1 MNKISNLNY
10 DINSSEICL
19 NIIQIS
25 NDADEGSVPILI
37 KKILNKM
44 NDKDISELLKCIKQT
59 QYLNFI
65 NRVEVIFSHIIT
77 EKAPSKYKN
86 NDEIKNTLYEIFK
99 ELINDYNNNI
109 EIKKEKKDLNYE
121 ENYNKCLFEL
131 ISLLIQLSDNY
142 NLNKDFFDIIDNFLK
157 KIKNEKLI
165 INIFKTLFFELYET
179 EENLLQ
185 YIDNKI
191 NINALNIKL
200 IDSDLFKYLGKII
213 DLNFEPKKEII
224 SELFYFLEKI
234 QIDYEKNINM
244 KNANSICILNHI
256 FNSKKI
262 IGGIF
267 QLFSEYQKNMTQLKN
282 KNYYLKEEFKGYN
295 KLISF
300 FFRNIQS
307 PGYFSTIIN
316 FLNDEKIVLEKIV
329 FIEEIIKIILE
340 NEEKKNDVNKNRL
353 YYQNSIE
360 LVEIFYL
367 SKKTT
372 NLFSDKNYED
382 IFINYFCFMKKNKIL
397 FSPCLIQINDNK
409 KTILE
414 YFFDISA
421 QFGYDNI
428 NNLFNLDND
437 IKNYILKS
445 KNIKEKD
452 YDNNEFNKYLKSL
465 KFKINEKPVIIHI
478 FEVLSEKK
486 NFDKI
491 LEDFIKEI
499 KSNDVW
505 KKFEKDNE
513 EIKIIRNSNVNEIN
527 DYFNKKKEIKENTN
541 KNDSKKNIIFQNI
554 NENDCPLKK
563 NCLLLKNRTQSK
575 SIKLNNINN
584 INNINTISEKNL
596 KKYGTFSELDLD
608 NIILCMKR
616 DLLLKE
622 CSVYYYEIYFND
634 KNFDN
639 MRKIF
644 LYKYLKHPTIKLK
657 NEIDK
662 LNRPVKIKNYSN
674 NKYAYPQLY
683 FRPYTDFYNQK
694 TLNISHSYFNKNLIK
709 KPSFPYF
716 LPHFYELKLITDNNK
731 DKNTLINLEA
741 ELIMKTK
748 IICGNIILSESIL
761 YFIDNYE
768 IKKGYGKDIKYLFSS
783 LADDIRDRKKII
795 IIKIKDIE
803 EIITRRYLYIYQAF
817 EIFLKN
823 GKSYYF
829 NLYSKDYLKQFID
842 KIKEIKDINNM
853 INIITDPIKY
863 FKDKNYYN
871 QWVEDQISTYQYLLY
886 LNKFSSRSFNDI
898 NQYPIFPWIFRESAL
913 GSQLDKGQIPKLRDL
928 RYPISIKGKSI
939 GKENEEF
946 ENLEEAKCYFDASL
960 DENRRYPSHFRLHY
974 STSGYILSFMV
985 RSSPY
990 TEEQIRFQNNQFDS
1004 PSRQLNSIDEILLIL
1019 STSHDNRELI
1029 PEFFTT
1035 VEFLLNMNYVYF
1047 GYRLND
1053 KILINDVVQQ
1063 KYFSSLAQYLYYNRL
1078 VLNIKFDFNDV
1089 NKDWYKEGEL
1099 KINQWINLIFGYKQW
1114 SAKPNRDDL
1123 NLFGKYCY
1131 KQYINFE
1138 NKLKKFKEKEY
1149 DTPVIISKIETK
1161 KLKILNFGQCPEVLF
1176 NKNHKENLLPQS
1188 EKGDEKTDD
1197 LEALSEG
1204 GVQNIFSFDQYEKEI
1219 NKHFTIVNFWVTQTD
1234 NKDTN
1239 DDYIYFLVFEEKNQ
1253 KELYIFIYKDENAER
1268 HKPLYIIKIEEINL
1282 FLNKAKVE
1290 KKIKTLKKT
1299 VEEKN
1304 IKEEGKDNVINNK
1317 EEKEKKSKEYLNY
1330 YSYKLSPTN
1339 LIFDICCDKILYF
1352 FVGRNTDNSL
1362 KIYEIEKESKKEGK
1376 LIYNISMDSF
1386 VSCVHKINKT
1396 NFFTGHKNG
1405 KIYEWKI
1412 TYIIDKNKKIEKISN
1427 IEIIR
1432 DIIAHKESMVCCIYY
1447 IEKHNVLLTSS
1458 NDGKLFIRKYYD
1470 FELLSTIKT
1479 KKNESIIKF
1488 VYTDYDILY
1497 LLLRNQHKSY
1507 INVYTLNGLLLESS
1521 MPDYFIDIV
1530 PMKNGKIFCN
1540 TINSNRLVIFGFNE
1554 PKGFIEDYNI
1564 LKNIEMKKKDGKP
1577 IIDITNKVILDFT
1590 FNLKK
1595 NFFYIL
1601 MENKFLIRQMIFDF
1615 NCIYRGI
1622 NKLKSF
1628 DEERKKE
1635 QDLSKRKESVNTSD
1649 LIL

>member
-10 DINSSEICL
+10 EIKSSEIFL
-19 NIIQIS
+19 NIIQIY
-25 NDADEGSVPILI
+25 NDTDEGSALILI
-37 KKILNKM
+37 KRILNKM
-44 NDKDISELLKCIKQT
+44 EDKDISELLKCIKQT

-77 EKAPSKYKN
+77 EKTAYKYKN
-86 NDEIKNTLYEIFK
+86 NDDIKNTLYEIFK

-109 EIKKEKKDLNYE
+109 EIKKDKKDLNYE

-142 NLNKDFFDIIDNFLK
+142 NLKKDFFEIIDNFLK

-179 EENLLQ
+179 KENLSQ

-191 NINALNIKL
+191 NIDALNIKL
-200 IDSDLFKYLGKII
+200 IDLDLFKYLGKII
-213 DLNFEPKKEII
+213 DLNFEPQKEII

-234 QIDYEKNINM
+234 QIDYEKNINT

-267 QLFSEYQKNMTQLKN
+267 QLFSEYQKNMTKLKN
-282 KNYYLKEEFKGYN
+282 KKFYLKEEFNGYN

-316 FLNDEKIVLEKIV
+316 FLNDEKIFMEKI
-329 FIEEIIKIILE
+329 FFLEEIIQVIISE
-340 NEEKKNDVNKNRL
+340 NEEKKNDINKNKFF
-353 YYQNSIE
+353 YQNSIE
-360 LVEIFYL
+360 LIEIFYL
-367 SKKTT
+367 SKKIM
-372 NLFSDKNYED
+372 NLFNDKNYED
-382 IFINYFCFMKKNKIL
+382 IFENYFYFMKINKFL
-397 FSPCLIQINDNK
+397 FSPYLIQINDNK

-414 YFFDISA
+414 YFFDIAA
-421 QFGYDNI
+421 QFGFDKI
-428 NNLFNLDND
+428 NKLFNDDSNV
-437 IKNYILKS
+437 KNYILKT
-445 KNIKEKD
+445 KNLKEKD

-478 FEVLSEKK
+478 FEVLYEKK

-491 LEDFIKEI
+491 LEIFIKEI
-499 KSNDVW
+499 KSNDIW

-513 EIKIIRNSNVNEIN
+513 EIKIIRNSNINEIN

-541 KNDSKKNIIFQNI
+541 KNDSKKNVIF

-563 NCLLLKNRTQSK
+563 NCLLLKNKTQSK
-575 SIKLNNINN
+575 TTKLSNMNN
-584 INNINTISEKNL
+584 ISEKIY

-622 CSVYYYEIYFND
+622 CSVYYHEIYFND
-634 KNFDN
+634 KNFDK
-639 MRKIF
+639 MKKLF
-644 LYKYLKHPTIKLK
+644 LHKYLNHPIIKLK
-657 NEIDK
+657 NDIDK

-683 FRPYTDFYNQK
+683 FRPYTNFYNQE

-716 LPHFYELKLITDNNK
+716 LPHFYELKLISDNNK
-731 DKNTLINLEA
+731 DKNTLINLES

-748 IICGNIILSESIL
+748 IICGNLILSESIL
-761 YFIDNYE
+761 CFINNND

-783 LADDIRDRKKII
+783 LAEDIRAREKIT

-803 EIITRRYLYIYQAF
+803 EIITRRYLYNYQAF

-829 NLYSKDYLKQFID
+829 NLYSKDYLKQFLD
-842 KIKEIKDINNM
+842 KIKEIKDINNI
-853 INIITDPIKY
+853 INIITEPVKY
-863 FKDKNYYN
+863 FNKENYYN

-898 NQYPIFPWIFRESAL
+898 NQYPIFPWIFRESDL
-913 GSQLDKGQIPKLRDL
+913 GSQLNKEQMPKLRDL

-939 GKENEEF
+939 GKENEEM
-946 ENLEEAKCYFDASL
+946 ENLEEAKCYFDASY
-960 DENRRYPSHFRLHY
+960 DENRKYPSHFRLHY

-985 RSSPY
+985 RTSPY

-1004 PSRQLNSIDEILLIL
+1004 PSRQLNSIDEILIIL

-1029 PEFFTT
+1029 PEYFTT

-1053 KILINDVVQQ
+1053 KVLINDVFQQQ
-1063 KYFSSLAQYLYYNRL
+1063 KYFSSLAQYMYYNRL

-1089 NKDWYKEGEL
+1089 NKNWYKEGEL
-1099 KINQWINLIFGYKQW
+1099 KINEWINLIFGYKQW

-1138 NKLKKFKEKEY
+1138 NKLQKFKEKEY
-1149 DTPVIISKIETK
+1149 DTSIIISKIETK
-1161 KLKILNFGQCPEVLF
+1161 KLRILNFGQCPEVLF
-1176 NKNHKENLLPQS
+1176 NKNHKENFLPQS
-1188 EKGDEKTDD
+1188 EKGDDKKDD
-1197 LEALSEG
+1197 LEALSES
-1204 GVQNIFSFDQYEKEI
+1204 GVQNIFSFEKYEKEI
-1219 NKHFTIVNFWVTQTD
+1219 NKNFTIVNFWVTQTD
-1234 NKDTN
+1234 NEDTN
-1239 DDYIYFLVFEEKNQ
+1239 NDYIYFLVFEEKNQ
-1253 KELYIFIYKDENAER
+1253 KELYIYIYKDENEER

-1282 FLNKAKVE
+1282 FSNKTKVE
-1290 KKIKTLKKT
+1290 KKIKISKKV
-1299 VEEKN
+1299 VEERKN
-1304 IKEEGKDNVINNK
+1304 TKEDEQDNDINNK

-1352 FVGRNTDNSL
+1352 FVGRNIDNSL

-1447 IEKHNVLLTSS
+1447 IERHNVLLTSS

-1479 KKNESIIKF
+1479 KKNENIIKF
-1488 VYTDYDILY
+1488 VYTDYDNLY
-1497 LLLRNQHKSY
+1497 LLLSTKVKNQIKSY
-1507 INVYTLNGLLLESS
+1507 ISVYTLNGLLLESS

-1540 TINSNRLVIFGFNE
+1540 TINSNKLVIFGFNE
-1554 PKGFIEDYNI
+1554 PKGYCEDYNI
-1564 LKNIEMKKKDGKP
+1564 LKNIEMKKDKTTNKP

-1590 FNLKK
+1590 FNSKK
-1595 NFFYIL
+1595 NVFYIL
-1601 MENKFLIRQMIFDF
+1601 LENKYLIRQMIYDF

-1622 NKLKSF
+1622 KKLQFF
-1628 DEERKKE
+1628 DDEKKKE
-1635 QDLSKRKESVNTSD
+1635 QDMSKRKESVNTSD